1 MSFSKRHHRD
11 IDCHVMLPKKRKSND
26 CLAIMVGPEDGN
38 VSDGDSDGDDGHYSY
53 HHDQPFNSEWFIE
66 HSSRLFECINEE
78 LGDHKFLDRIKDDDD
93 IFVNDIEENIEMVV
107 NNVINDVDE
116 HEYDEDILELLHSII
131 KTSINESQSDSNT
144 DCEGEIKMITEN
156 DITEISKKTLELI
169 NEKVE
174 EFKNFF

>member
-1 MSFSKRHHRD
+1 MHSKRHHRD

-38 VSDGDSDGDDGHYSY
+38 VSDRDSDTDDGHYSY
-53 HHDQPFNSEWFIE
+53 HDGQTCNSDWFKE
-66 HSSRLFECINEE
+66 HSTRLFECINEE
-78 LGDHKFLDRIKDDDD
+78 LGGKFLDRIRNDDD

-107 NNVINDVDE
+107 NNVINSVDD

-131 KTSINESQSDSNT
+131 KTGISESQE
-144 DCEGEIKMITEN
+144 CEDEIGMITESDVS
-156 DITEISKKTLELI
+156 DISRKTLELI

-174 EFKNFF
+174 ELKNFF